1 MITASPRR
9 WPTPLAALTVACL
22 AIASSAIGIA
32 NRFTYDDRYVIELN
46 PFARTMHQWWRVFAT
61 SYWPPSWGGDGY
73 RPLTIL
79 AFKIESTLG
88 RGSPTPFHAVNIL
101 LYALSAVLVFAIA
114 TRLLPS
120 WAAWTAAALFAV
132 HPVHVEA
139 VANSVGQSELL
150 VALAL
155 LGSTILYID
164 ARRRGELTLRSGL
177 AIAVLYVVACFSKEH
192 GIVLPA
198 ILAVAELTVI
208 DDPRPLGEK
217 IRRLRPFYL
226 ILTALAVAFVG
237 VRSLVLS
244 DHPIGGFAPF
254 TPFSSLHI
262 TWLNRALTALGVV
275 PEWLRLFFWP
285 ARLSAEYGPPDIEI
299 AQGPSI
305 SQLPGFL
312 ILFATLT
319 FGVLL
324 RRRRPAI
331 SFGIA
336 FVCITLLPSSNFI
349 LPAGIVLAERTLFL
363 PSVGAMLV
371 AGGVAVA
378 IADWMRARYSGAE
391 VGRTRLLAQASVV
404 VVLVAGMSRS
414 ESRTLVW
421 KDNETLFNQS
431 VLDAPNAYR
440 AHYMLGAWSF
450 EKNRMRIG
458 EAEYKKALALFP
470 YDPSVSF
477 NLAERYRS
485 VGLCRPAV
493 PLYRW
498 TRGLDPNYPFGRT
511 ALAACLLA
519 DSDYAAVKPAALD
532 AIRAG
537 GPVATLRGM
546 IATADSAI
554 AARKSQPGVP
564 VTLAGTPGKVR

>member
-1 MITASPRR
+1 MTTASSRR
-9 WPTPLAALTVACL
+9 WPRLPTALSIACL

-32 NRFTYDDRYVIELN
+32 NRYTYDDRYIIELN

-61 SYWPPSWGGDGY
+61 SYWPRDWGGDGY
-73 RPLTIL
+73 RPLTVL

-88 RGSPTPFHAVNIL
+88 RGSPVPFHAVNIL
-101 LYALSAVLVFAIA
+101 LYALTAMLVFAVA
-114 TRLLPS
+114 KRLLPL
-120 WAAWTAAALFAV
+120 WAAWTSAALFAV

-139 VANSVGQSELL
+139 VANIVGQSELL
-150 VALAL
+150 VGLAL

-164 ARRRGELTLRSGL
+164 ARSRGELTLRSGL
-177 AIAVLYVVACFSKEH
+177 AIAALYVVGCFSKEH

-208 DDPRPLGEK
+208 DDPRRLGEK

-226 ILTALAVAFVG
+226 ILAALAVAFVG

-275 PEWLRLFFWP
+275 PQWLRLFFWP

-299 AQGPSI
+299 AQGVSI

-324 RRRRPAI
+324 RRRRPVI

-371 AGGVAVA
+371 AGGAAAA
-378 IADWMRARYSGAE
+378 IGEWMRAHYSGVE
-391 VGRTRLLAQASVV
+391 VGRVRVLAQASVV
-404 VVLVAGMSRS
+404 LLLVAGVVRS
-414 ESRTLVW
+414 GSRTLVW
-421 KDNETLFNQS
+421 KDNETLFNHS
-431 VLDAPNAYR
+431 VLDSPNAYR

-458 EAEYKKALALFP
+458 EAEYKEALALFP
-470 YDPSVSF
+470 YDPSVSY

-485 VGLCRPAV
+485 AGLCRPAV

-519 DSDYAAVKPAALD
+519 DSDYVAAKAAALD
-532 AIRAG
+532 AIGSG
-537 GPVATLRGM
+537 GPLKTLRGM

-554 AARKSQPGVP
+554 AAQKSQPAVP
-564 VTLAGTPGKVR
+564 VTLAGAPGKVR

>member
-1 MITASPRR
+1 
-9 WPTPLAALTVACL
+9 
-22 AIASSAIGIA
+22 
-32 NRFTYDDRYVIELN
+32 
-46 PFARTMHQWWRVFAT
+46 MHQWWRVFAT
-61 SYWPPSWGGDGY
+61 SYWPRDWGGDGY
-73 RPLTIL
+73 RPLTVL

-88 RGSPTPFHAVNIL
+88 RGSPVPFHGVNIV
-101 LYALSAVLVFAIA
+101 LYALSAVLVFALA

-120 WAAWTAAALFAV
+120 WAAWTSAALFAV

-139 VANSVGQSELL
+139 VANIVGQSELL
-150 VALAL
+150 VGLVVLGATIVYINARGRGAL
-155 LGSTILYID
+155 TPW
-164 ARRRGELTLRSGL
+164 SGL
-177 AIAVLYVVACFSKEH
+177 AIAMLYLGACFSKEH

-198 ILAVAELTVI
+198 ILVVAELTVI
-208 DDPRPLGEK
+208 DDPRPVGEK

-226 ILTALAVAFVG
+226 ILAALAIAFVG

-254 TPFSSLHI
+254 APFSSLHI
-262 TWLNRALTALGVV
+262 TWFNRALTALGVV
-275 PEWLRLFFWP
+275 PEWVRLFFWP

-299 AQGPSI
+299 AQGVSI

-324 RRRRPAI
+324 RRRRPVI

-371 AGGVAVA
+371 AGGVAVTMA
-378 IADWMRARYSGAE
+378 EWMRSRYADVNVARTNGF
-391 VGRTRLLAQASVV
+391 AQALALL
-404 VVLVAGMSRS
+404 VLVAGVLRS
-414 ESRTLVW
+414 DSRTLVW

-431 VLDAPNAYR
+431 VLDSPNAYR
-440 AHYMLGAWSF
+440 AHFMLGAWSF
-450 EKNRMRIG
+450 EKNRMRLG

-470 YDPSVSF
+470 YDPSVSYS
-477 NLAERYRS
+477 LAERYRS

-498 TRGLDPNYPFGRT
+498 TRGLDPDYPVGRT
-511 ALAACLLA
+511 ALAECLLA

-554 AARKSQPGVP
+554 AARKSQPAVP
-564 VTLAGTPGKVR
+564 VTLAGSPGKVR